1 MLRKYFHSGSYL
13 LISSRPNP
21 VFILRDICHTKV
33 RFCFHLK
40 SRLRF
45 GCFCLSDSHFLPF
58 DISCKK
64 NIFWIEIK
72 FFSIRWLSDRK
83 RIASQLKSTW
93 NHEVFL
99 LTTMFLRRRS
109 RRRRKRMRRDH
120 RYSRSVEMSDTLSN
134 MLQ

>member
-1 MLRKYFHSGSYL
+1 MLRKYFHSGSYS

-21 VFILRDICHTKV
+21 LFILRDICHTKV

-45 GCFCLSDSHFLPF
+45 GCFCLSDSHFLSF

-83 RIASQLKSTW
+83 RIACQLKSTW
-93 NHEVFL
+93 NHEV
-99 LTTMFLRRRS
+99 
-109 RRRRKRMRRDH
+109 
-120 RYSRSVEMSDTLSN
+120 YSANNHVTEEEEQEEEEEEEEGEEEREEEEEE
-134 MLQ
+134 